1 MISHL
6 QYSLPLLT
14 TGLIFAKI
22 ILQERSRT
30 KRLREREK
38 KLIPFP
44 GTLLEPSLAV
54 AVTLSSLHR
63 WPMTDMPEGDSHLEA
78 GQRAPLAFLSCEQM
92 ETRMTGIVIKHI
104 SMEEAEKRDL
114 YLRNSPLGP
123 SGLAQASIPPGTY
136 EGHLRVQVGCIRD
149 KFKGGNCQ
157 IRIITLLCL
166 PQISPS

>member
-14 TGLIFAKI
+14 TGLISAKI

-30 KRLREREK
+30 KRLRARD
-38 KLIPFP
+38 KLVPFP

-54 AVTLSSLHR
+54 AATLSSLHR
-63 WPMTDMPEGDSHLEA
+63 WPKTYKPEGDSHPKV

-114 YLRNSPLGP
+114 YLKNSPLGL
-123 SGLAQASIPPGTY
+123 SGLAQASIPSGTH
-136 EGHLRVQVGCIRD
+136 EGHLRVQVGCIWD